1 MKRIG
6 FKPRKEPMKR
16 GTQGLARTPMN
27 RTRKFLKRSGPPKA
41 GKKTLAKRA
50 ALKMALDGY
59 FERTGFIE
67 DGIPYAYCQLSGRK
81 IRREEAVPH
90 HKRTRAI
97 LRKERVENPDSAEHL
112 LILDPW
118 IHMELHGHQMGVPK
132 DPIFRERFEQ
142 VAISEANALNGLP
155 CKKIIV

>member
-1 MKRIG
+1 
-6 FKPRKEPMKR
+6 
-16 GTQGLARTPMN
+16 
-27 RTRKFLKRSGPPKA
+27 
-41 GKKTLAKRA
+41 
-50 ALKMALDGY
+50 MALDGY

-67 DGIPYAYCQLSGRK
+67 DGIPYACCQLSGRK